1 MKYRIAVISD
11 LDTDSKVNDKKNLWQ
26 SYLKLGYLTW
36 DDQSE
41 AVTIDWDKSDPEV
54 LTSSLSIGGRGM
66 ELSDLAVFNGHLYT
80 VDDRTGV
87 VYKISKDQKGLYL
100 NHV

>member
-87 VYKISKDQKGLYL
+87 VYEISKDQKG
-100 NHV
+100 HWKVK